1 MQKEPSSRDDY
12 SSNAQQPK
20 KPLNLP
26 SLGSRSKSVQYE
38 EHLIS
43 HNLFKKTNDAGIIPL
58 GSKGGLLESFK
69 KKQNEDIS
77 GFDEDM
83 MLPSMFQKSNNTKTD
98 TQRGYYNFKMDGLQS
113 IPGINIDFDRNL

>member
-1 MQKEPSSRDDY
+1 MK
-12 SSNAQQPK
+12 
-20 KPLNLP
+20 LP

-43 HNLFKKTNDAGIIPL
+43 HNLFKKTNDAGIIPI

-83 MLPSMFQKSNNTKTD
+83 MLPSMFERSKDKLDSNGA
-98 TQRGYYNFKMDGLQS
+98 RGQGSFKMDRMQS
-113 IPGINIDFDRNL
+113 IPGINFNFDSN